1 MRKAFPSSTSPPIEP
16 FDTAN
21 LADVSSLPLVLG
33 AVLGLLGIGATLHAL
48 FSAVRRRSHEL
59 AIARSLGFV
68 RRQVRGAVLTHALTV
83 GAVALVLGLPL
94 GIAAGRAAW
103 SITTDQLAVAGK
115 SVKIPIPSR
124 SLPAADVAEARGHA
138 DAAALRLRYHDEKL
152 HARHAPGDEVARA
165 VFDAV
170 EQARV
175 EALGTR
181 AMAGVRANLATV
193 TEMRMRVDPITRAR
207 NQAEVPLAT
216 ALSLMVRERLTGQA
230 PPASV
235 RTGLGLVSD
244 WIEEKA
250 GSDLDALGFALDDQ
264 AAFAALA
271 SKLLRDLELIEGDDQ
286 APSEGGEDQESEGE
300 DQESEGESD
309 EQDQQSGDESE
320 GQAAMRAEQSES
332 GEGEDE
338 GRYEEDDILEAD
350 DGLGD
355 DAEEGL
361 LPVRPNRP
369 LSDMPPQFDYRI
381 FTTRFDEV
389 IEAGELCDPDEL
401 GRLRSYLDQQLVHLQ
416 GAVTKLANR
425 LQRRLMAQQS
435 RSWDFDQ
442 EEGLLDAARLARVV
456 VNPEHSLSYKVER
469 DTEFRDTV
477 VTLLIDNSGSMRGR
491 PISIAAISADILAR
505 TLERC
510 GVKVEI
516 LGFTTRAW
524 KGGQSREWW
533 LTEGRSPHPGRLNDL
548 RHIVYKKADEPWRRA
563 RKNLGLMMREGLLKE
578 NIDGEALLWAHN
590 RLIGRTEE
598 RRILMVISDGAPVDD
613 STLSVNSG
621 TYLERH
627 LRQVIGW
634 IEARSPVELIAIG
647 IGHDV
652 TRYYS
657 RAVTIMDAE
666 QLGGTMI
673 EQLAALFDTS
683 A

>member
-1 MRKAFPSSTSPPIEP
+1 MPDQSPLEI
-16 FDTAN
+16 FRQ
-21 LADVSSLPLVLG
+21 VLTG
-33 AVLGLLGIGATLHAL
+33 A
-48 FSAVRRRSHEL
+48 SR
-59 AIARSLGFV
+59 AIAREPEVELGY
-68 RRQVRGAVLTHALTV
+68 
-83 GAVALVLGLPL
+83 
-94 GIAAGRAAW
+94 
-103 SITTDQLAVAGK
+103 TTDVPTSSGK
-115 SVKIPIPSR
+115 SIKVPMPGR
-124 SLPAADVAEARGHA
+124 SLPERDVAEARGHA
-138 DAAALRLRYHDEKL
+138 DAAALKLRHHDAAL
-152 HARHAPGDEVARA
+152 HARGMPLDETARA
-165 VFDAV
+165 VFNAA

-175 EALGTR
+175 EALGAR
-181 AMAGVRANLATV
+181 AMAGVRANLDQL
-193 TEMRMRVDPITRAR
+193 TEMRMRTDPITRAR
-207 NQAEVPLAT
+207 SKAEVPLST
-216 ALSLMVRERLTGQA
+216 AVGLMIRERLTGQA
-230 PPASV
+230 PPKAALE
-235 RTGLGLVSD
+235 GLSLVSD

-250 GSDLDALGFALDDQ
+250 GTDLDALGLALDDQ
-264 AAFAALA
+264 AAFATLA
-271 SKLLRDLELIEGDDQ
+271 TKLLKDLELVEGDLDPDKDPDQ
-286 APSEGGEDQESEGE
+286 GDEGQGEDKDEGGDSDEENEDEAGGGEGE
-300 DQESEGESD
+300 ADVRVEQGEAGEDEGESD
-309 EQDQQSGDESE
+309 YSEDDFSEGDEGAGE
-320 GQAAMRAEQSES
+320 
-332 GEGEDE
+332 EGEE
-338 GRYEEDDILEAD
+338 GV
-350 DGLGD
+350 
-355 DAEEGL
+355 

-369 LSDMPPQFDYRI
+369 LSDLPPQFDYRV
-381 FTTRFDEV
+381 FTTRFDEIV
-389 IEAGELCDPDEL
+389 EAGELCDEEEL
-401 GRLRSYLDQQLVHLQ
+401 GRLRSYLDQQLTHLQ

-456 VNPEHSLSYKVER
+456 INPAHSLSYKVER

-477 VTLLIDNSGSMRGR
+477 VSLLIDNSGSMRGR

-524 KGGQSREWW
+524 KGGQSRERW
-533 LTEGRSPHPGRLNDL
+533 LADGRPPHPGRLNDL

-590 RLIGRTEE
+590 RLIGRPEE

-634 IEARSPVELIAIG
+634 IEARSPVELAAIG

-673 EQLAALFDTS
+673 EQLAGLFDVHP
-683 A
+683 